1 MAGYILSLIS
11 AAMITAIIC
20 SFFPKKS
27 GTSGVI
33 RLISGLF
40 LSFVAINP
48 LVDLDFSGLER
59 YLDTFSL
66 EASTIADSGKN
77 LALDAEGDII
87 KASVQA
93 YILDK
98 AETLGANI
106 TAEVMLDPNNIPISV
121 ELEGKLSPYA
131 KARITGIIAD
141 DLGITKEHQ
150 IWIG

>member
-20 SFFPKKS
+20 SFFPEKS

-33 RLISGLF
+33 RLICGLF
-40 LSFVAINP
+40 LSFVALNP

-59 YLDTFSL
+59 YLDTFSF
-66 EASTIADSGKN
+66 EADTIADAGKN
-77 LALDAEGDII
+77 LADDAEGDII
-87 KASVQA
+87 KSSVQA

-106 TAEVMLDPNNIPISV
+106 TAEVMLDQDNIPLSV
-121 ELEGKLSPYA
+121 ELEGDLSPYA
-131 KARITGIIAD
+131 KARLTGIIAD

>member
-1 MAGYILSLIS
+1 MAGYLLSLIS

-20 SFFPKKS
+20 SFFQGKS
-27 GTSGVI
+27 GTANMI
-33 RLISGLF
+33 RLICGLF

-59 YLDTFSL
+59 YLDSFSL
-66 EASTIADSGKN
+66 DANTIADAGKN
-77 LALDAEGDII
+77 LAEDAEGDII
-87 KASVQA
+87 KTSVQS

-106 TAEVMLDPNNIPISV
+106 TAEVMLDQDNIPLSV
-121 ELEGKLSPYA
+121 ELEGNLSPYA

>member
-1 MAGYILSLIS
+1 MSGYILSLIS

-20 SFFPKKS
+20 SFFDEKN
-27 GTSGVI
+27 GTAGVI
-33 RLISGLF
+33 RLICGLF

-48 LVDLDFSGLER
+48 LLNLDFSGLER
-59 YLDTFSL
+59 YLESFSL
-66 EASTIADSGKN
+66 EAGIISDTGKIM
-77 LALDAEGDII
+77 AQEARGDII
-87 KASVQA
+87 KASAQS
-93 YILDK
+93 YIMDK

-106 TAEVMLDPNNIPISV
+106 TAEVMLDQDNIPLSV
-121 ELEGKLSPYA
+121 ELEGNLSPYA

>member
-1 MAGYILSLIS
+1 MIS

-20 SFFPKKS
+20 SFFEEKS
-27 GTSGVI
+27 GTAGI
-33 RLISGLF
+33 MRMICGLF
-40 LSFVAINP
+40 LSFVAISP
-48 LVDLDFSGLER
+48 LVEMDFSGFQS
-59 YLDTFSL
+59 YLDSFTL
-66 EASTIADSGKN
+66 EAGCIADSGKD
-77 LALDAEGDII
+77 LAREAEGNII
-87 KASVQA
+87 KASVQS
-93 YILDK
+93 YIMDK

-106 TAEVMLDPNNIPISV
+106 TAEVMLDQDNVPLSV